1 MSIKNDLYSVLNDLG
16 KESLQIE
23 FQSNINSSVP
33 KIKEI
38 ISKTIELRYK
48 NKDKEM
54 LYNDNY
60 NDSEK
65 SLSLLCESLLHFLLT
80 ITSLPS
86 QRKIMLKDVEIDLV
100 IPDLKSLNKD
110 PKKSLIIKFDK
121 DVSTINY
128 IDRLH
133 NNIPIDRENVWIVS
147 PTPLDINSRNRN
159 YVIYKSK
166 KDEESHTLFTDNKNM
181 DKNSH
186 YFIEKQN
193 VNINNTNNGNIQNE
207 NSNVL
212 PFFNIILDID
222 KFLKDIKH
230 RGLKFVP

>member
-23 FQSNINSSVP
+23 FQININSSVP

-100 IPDLKSLNKD
+100 IPDLKSLNKG

-121 DVSTINY
+121 DASTINY

-159 YVIYKSK
+159 YVIYKNK
-166 KDEESHTLFTDNKNM
+166 KDEESHILFTDNKKM
-181 DKNSH
+181 DENSN
-186 YFIEKQN
+186 YFIEKEN
-193 VNINNTNNGNIQNE
+193 VNINNTNIQNA

-212 PFFNIILDID
+212 PFFNIIVDID

-230 RGLKFVP
+230 TGFKFVP

>member
-23 FQSNINSSVP
+23 FRSNINSSVP

-100 IPDLKSLNKD
+100 IPDLKSLNKG

-121 DVSTINY
+121 DASTINY

-133 NNIPIDRENVWIVS
+133 NNIPIDRENVWIIS

-159 YVIYKSK
+159 YVIYKNK
-166 KDEESHTLFTDNKNM
+166 KDEESHILFTDNKKM
-181 DKNSH
+181 DENSN
-186 YFIEKQN
+186 YFIEKKN
-193 VNINNTNNGNIQNE
+193 VNINNTNIQNA

-212 PFFNIILDID
+212 PFFNIIVDID

-230 RGLKFVP
+230 TGFKFVP

>member
-100 IPDLKSLNKD
+100 IPDLKSLNKG

-121 DVSTINY
+121 DASTINY

-133 NNIPIDRENVWIVS
+133 NNIPIDRENVWIIS

-159 YVIYKSK
+159 YVIYKNK
-166 KDEESHTLFTDNKNM
+166 KDEESHILFTDNKKM
-181 DKNSH
+181 DENSN
-186 YFIEKQN
+186 YFIEKKN
-193 VNINNTNNGNIQNE
+193 VNINNTNIQNA

-212 PFFNIILDID
+212 PFFNIIADID

-230 RGLKFVP
+230 TGFKFVP